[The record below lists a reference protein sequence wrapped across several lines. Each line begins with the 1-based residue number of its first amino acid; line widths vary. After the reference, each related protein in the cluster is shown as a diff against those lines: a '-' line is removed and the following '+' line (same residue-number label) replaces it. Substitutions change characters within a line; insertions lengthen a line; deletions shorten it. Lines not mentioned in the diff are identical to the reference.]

1 MRSLSEY
8 LHIIAGEISK
18 GPDKEEY
25 HVAGV
30 KIFFSAPNPKQPG
43 SETLTVKKEVSDEA
57 NFQWI
62 AYQVLFTYKEDK
74 KLSYYIY
81 NVGLSSEGK
90 ERLPNKVFESDSN
103 WSGKN
108 KENPSRD
115 ILVGD
120 IKRAL
125 PKLLKGPDLFPPV
138 VGKTIEYI
146 NVGKDD
152 KGHSYSIEE
161 FKKNFD
167 NDFYIILNPKS
178 TQLKNPFG
186 QLIGKSYPKE

>member
-1 MRSLSEY
+1 MITSLSEY
-8 LHIIAGEISK
+8 LYRLAGEISK
-18 GPDKEEY
+18 GPGEY

-43 SETLTVKKEVSDEA
+43 SETLTVEKEVSEEA

-62 AYQVLFTYKEDK
+62 AYQVLFTYKED
-74 KLSYYIY
+74 SYYIY
-81 NVGLSSEGK
+81 NVGLSSDGK

-103 WSGKN
+103 WSGDK
-108 KENPSRD
+108 KDNPSRE

-120 IKRAL
+120 VKRAF
-125 PKLLKGPDLFPPV
+125 PKLLKGPDLFPPE

-146 NVGKDD
+146 NVDKGD

-161 FKKNFD
+161 FKKYFK
-167 NDFYIILNPKS
+167 NDFYVVLNPKS
-178 TQLKNPFG
+178 TQLKNPFED
-186 QLIGKSYPKE
+186 LIGKSYPK